1 MGKLRLDGRR
11 LKVLMAMNGI
21 DTLPQLAERANMHYN
36 SVYKMV
42 NTGRFSI
49 DSIETLAKVLGCNP
63 IDLVTTEGFP
73 DPKSVPLAVRGLEPA
88 TA

>member
-21 DTLPQLAERANMHYN
+21 DTLPQLAEQANMHYN

-49 DSIETLAKVLGCNP
+49 DSIESLANVLGCNP
-63 IDLVTTEGFP
+63 IDLVTTEGYP
-73 DPKSVPLAVRGLEPA
+73 DPKSVPLVVRGRELA

>member
-1 MGKLRLDGRR
+1 MGKIRLDERKV
-11 LKVLMAMNGI
+11 KVLMAMNGI
-21 DTLPQLAERANMHYN
+21 DTLPALAEKAGMHYN

-49 DSIETLAKVLGCNP
+49 DSIESLANVLGCNP
-63 IDLVTTEGFP
+63 IDLMTTEGYP
-73 DPKSVPLAVRGLEPA
+73 DPKLAAPVARGRVLE

>member
-1 MGKLRLDGRR
+1 MGKIRLDERKV
-11 LKVLMAMNGI
+11 KVLMAMNGI
-21 DTLPQLAERANMHYN
+21 DTLPELAEKAGMHYN

-49 DSIETLAKVLGCNP
+49 DSIESLANVLGCNP
-63 IDLVTTEGFP
+63 IDLVTTEGYP
-73 DPKSVPLAVRGLEPA
+73 DPKSAAPVVRGQELQ

>member
-1 MGKLRLDGRR
+1 MGKFRLDERR
-11 LKVLMAMNGI
+11 VKVLMAMKGI
-21 DTLPQLAERANMHYN
+21 DSLPELAEKAGMHYN

-49 DSIETLAKVLGCNP
+49 DSIEAVANVLECNP
-63 IDLVTTEGFP
+63 IDLITTEGFP
-73 DPKSVPLAVRGLEPA
+73 DPKSVALVARGMELQ